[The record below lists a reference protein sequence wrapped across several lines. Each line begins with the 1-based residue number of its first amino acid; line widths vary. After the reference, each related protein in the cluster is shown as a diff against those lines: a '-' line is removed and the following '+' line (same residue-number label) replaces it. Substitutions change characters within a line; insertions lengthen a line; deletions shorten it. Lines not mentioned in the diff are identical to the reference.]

1 VIWDREPAQ
10 GAEIAPAIPELSAWR
25 DEIRR
30 KALGHLARKPD
41 KPPRVLRILAVVVLV
56 ALHAGLLLGLRD
68 AMRQQ
73 PAGDE
78 LPIRVRWI
86 DLAQPEPALPQPLP
100 LPPPSVRPRT
110 TLPSVVAN
118 PPEAPVVPEPA
129 TQPPEESVLHLYT
142 RDGSLDIPSDL
153 AQQLERARPQPSF
166 TPQSTQMSAVM
177 VHQRPLKVRP
187 NHFAAVWSASSGS
200 ALDDFVTT
208 HLSAKKEFTMPWGSK
223 VVCRSSIF
231 LSLVG
236 GCEWGFPP
244 PHWDPPQPWKPASA
258 LDEE

>member
-1 VIWDREPAQ
+1 VTWDRESAP
-10 GAEIAPAIPELSAWR
+10 GAENAAPTPELSAWR

-30 KALGHLARKPD
+30 NALDHLARKPD
-41 KPPRVLRILAVVVLV
+41 KPPRALRILAIVVLV
-56 ALHAGLLLGLRD
+56 ALHAGLLLGLRH

-73 PAGDE
+73 PAADE
-78 LPIRVRWI
+78 APIRVRWI
-86 DLAQPEPALPQPLP
+86 DLAQPEPALPQPE
-100 LPPPSVRPRT
+100 PPRSSKPRAS
-110 TLPSVVAN
+110 LPSFAAN
-118 PPEAPVVPEPA
+118 PPKASDVPEPA
-129 TQPPEESVLHLYT
+129 TQPPEESQLHLYT
-142 RDGSLDIPSDL
+142 RDGGLDIPSDL

-200 ALDDFVTT
+200 ALDDFVAT

-223 VVCRSSIF
+223 VVCRGSVF

-244 PHWDPPQPWKPASA
+244 PHWEPPQPWKPASA